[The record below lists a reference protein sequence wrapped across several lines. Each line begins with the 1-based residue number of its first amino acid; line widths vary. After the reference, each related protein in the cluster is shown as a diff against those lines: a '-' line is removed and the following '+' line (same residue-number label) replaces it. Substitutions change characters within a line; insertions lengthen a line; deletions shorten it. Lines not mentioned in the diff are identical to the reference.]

1 MPPSLNP
8 SKSLALGV
16 CLSIFGSASLAET
29 ETEIEIDSEAETRV
43 LELGSTD
50 VLATS
55 LGRTT
60 ENSGSYTTGN
70 MSAAT
75 RLHLS
80 IKETPQSVSVMSRQQ
95 LDDFQLNTLSEA
107 MAHVTGVTV
116 QRNDSERPTY
126 YSRGYAINN
135 FQIDGM
141 LNTFSGL
148 KSDSDTIIY
157 DRIEVVRGATGLT
170 TGAGDPSGTIAM
182 VRKRPTHALAA
193 KAGVSAGSY
202 DNYYSY
208 LDVGGPLGWDGRLR
222 GRTVLAYRDNR
233 SFMDKYANQRE
244 VAYGVLEADLTDST
258 VLAVGYDYQN
268 KHVQGSSWGT
278 VPFWNADGSKA
289 DLPRSTN
296 LSAPWSSWPLQDQT
310 FFATLDQRLGNDW
323 LMKVAYTHRQS
334 ETDGKVY
341 YGGNGFP
348 EANGSGMQAWY
359 SHFGGEER
367 MDALDFNLAGP
378 FQLLGRTHDFM
389 IGYGESERRNSEPY
403 RTGLNVGEGYDKI
416 ADWKYMGGVPK
427 FYDIDTGLDN
437 GRSHTRQKAG
447 YIATR
452 LNPTE
457 RLHLVLGSRYGSWD
471 TERKNWSYD
480 DTLAV
485 TGRSHSAQTQ
495 NDQWTPYAGVLYD
508 LNDRFTA
515 YASYADIFNP
525 QSVVDVDKQYIE
537 PIVGKVY
544 ELGLKGSLLEERL
557 NLSTAVFRS
566 KQDNVAEVDDSVP
579 PNGNEVF
586 YTSGGKG
593 IVVEGFEAEIAGE
606 VASDWQ
612 MSMGYSYTHAA
623 AANKQRKGTEQP
635 LNLVRFSTTYQ
646 VVPALTVGA
655 SLDWQS
661 DTFRLANRPIGRKG
675 DTIVTTRDK
684 ISQKAFSVVG
694 LMARY
699 RIDPHLSASI
709 NVKNL
714 FDEHYYNN
722 VGFYN
727 GVYHGEPR
735 TLMVGLDWTL

>member
-1 MPPSLNP
+1 MSLSVGLYASIFSP
-8 SKSLALGV
+8 LAL
-16 CLSIFGSASLAET
+16 A
-29 ETEIEIDSEAETRV
+29 EAEEK
-43 LELGSTD
+43 LEKHVIELDSTEVTAMSLGST
-50 VLATS
+50 
-55 LGRTT
+55 T
-60 ENSGSYTTGN
+60 EHSGSYTTGN

-75 RLHLS
+75 RLNLS
-80 IKETPQSVSVMSRQQ
+80 VKETPQSVSVVTRQQ
-95 LDDFQLNTLSEA
+95 LDDFKLNTLSEA
-107 MAHVTGVTV
+107 MAQVTGVTV

-182 VRKRPTHALAA
+182 VRKRPTHELAI
-193 KAGVSAGSY
+193 KSGVSAGSY

-222 GRTVLAYRDNR
+222 GRTVLAYRDNK
-233 SFMDKYANQRE
+233 SFMDKYATQRE

-258 VLAVGYDYQN
+258 VVAVGYDYQN
-268 KHVQGSSWGT
+268 KQVQGSSWGT
-278 VPFWNADGSKA
+278 VPYWNADGSKA
-289 DLPRSTN
+289 NLPRSTN
-296 LSAPWSSWPLQDQT
+296 LSAPWSSWPLKDQT
-310 FFATLDQRLGNDW
+310 VFATLDQRLANDW
-323 LMKVAYTHRQS
+323 RLKAAYTHRQTDS
-334 ETDGKVY
+334 DGKVY

-348 EANGSGMQAWY
+348 EADRSGMNAWY
-359 SHFGGEER
+359 SHFGGEEK
-367 MDALDFNLAGP
+367 MDAIDFNLAGP
-378 FQLLGRTHDFM
+378 FQLLGRSHDFM
-389 IGYGESERRNSEPY
+389 VGYGESERRNSEPY
-403 RTGLNVGEGYDKI
+403 RIGLPVADGYDSI
-416 ADWKYMGGVPK
+416 PDWKYMGGIPK
-427 FYDIDTGLDN
+427 FYDLETGLDR
-437 GRSHTRQKAG
+437 GRSYTRQKAG

-452 LNPTE
+452 LNPTD
-457 RLHLVLGSRYGSWD
+457 RLHLVLGSRYGGWD
-471 TERKNWSYD
+471 TERRNWTYD
-480 DTLAV
+480 DALIRDGETLS
-485 TGRSHSAQTQ
+485 RQTQ
-495 NDQWTPYAGVLYD
+495 NDQWTPYAGVLFD
-508 LNDRFTA
+508 LTDDFTA
-515 YASYADIFNP
+515 YVSYADIFNP
-525 QSVVDVDKQYIE
+525 QSVVDVNKQYIE

-544 ELGLKGSLLEERL
+544 ELGLKGSLLDERL

-593 IVVEGFEAEIAGE
+593 IVVEGFEAEVAGE
-606 VASDWQ
+606 VMTDWQ
-612 MSMGYSYTHAA
+612 MSLGYSYTHAA
-623 AANKQRKGTEQP
+623 AADKTRKGTEQP
-635 LNLVRFSTTYQ
+635 LNLVRLSSTYRMT
-646 VVPALTVGA
+646 PALTVGA

-661 DTFRLANRPIGRKG
+661 DKYRLANRPVGRNANG
-675 DTIVTTRDK
+675 RIITAREEIR
-684 ISQKAFSVVG
+684 QNAFAVVG

-699 RIDPHLSASI
+699 QVDEHLTASL

-735 TLMVGLDWTL
+735 TLMVSLDWTL

>member
-1 MPPSLNP
+1 MPPSISHPTTFTLGLYACLICPP
-8 SKSLALGV
+8 SFADTQ
-16 CLSIFGSASLAET
+16 ASQ
-29 ETEIEIDSEAETRV
+29 DGPV

-50 VLATS
+50 VIATG
-55 LGRTT
+55 LGSVT
-60 ENSGSYTTGN
+60 ERSGSYTTGS

-75 RLHLS
+75 RLNLS
-80 IKETPQSVSVMSRQQ
+80 IKETPQSVSVISRQQ
-95 LDDFQLNTLSEA
+95 LDDFQLNSLSEA

-116 QRNDSERPTY
+116 QRNDSERPSY

-182 VRKRPTHALAA
+182 VRKRPTHALAV
-193 KAGVSAGSY
+193 KSGVSGGSF

-222 GRTVLAYRDNR
+222 GRTVLAYRDNK
-233 SFMDKYANQRE
+233 SFMDKYATQRE
-244 VAYGVLEADLTDST
+244 VAYGVLEADLTPST

-289 DLPRSTN
+289 NLPRSTN
-296 LSAPWSSWPLQDQT
+296 LSAPWSSWPLKDQT
-310 FFATLDQRLGNDW
+310 VFATLDQYLANDW
-323 LMKVAYTHRQS
+323 VMKVAYTHRQS
-334 ETDGKVY
+334 DSDGKVY

-348 EANGSGMQAWY
+348 EADRSGMQAWY
-359 SHFGGEER
+359 SHFGGSEQ

-378 FQLLGRTHDFM
+378 FQLFGRSHDFM
-389 IGYGESERRNSEPY
+389 IGYGESRRRDSEPH
-403 RTGLNVGEGYDKI
+403 RLDLPVPDGFETI
-416 ADWKYMGGVPK
+416 ADWKYMGATPT
-427 FYDIDTGLDN
+427 FYDLETGLDSS
-437 GRSHTRQKAG
+437 RSSIRQKAG

-452 LNPTE
+452 LNPTD
-457 RLHLVLGSRYGSWD
+457 RLHIVIGSRYGSWQTQQREWD
-471 TERKNWSYD
+471 YGD
-480 DTLAV
+480 ALQV
-485 TGRSHSAQTQ
+485 TDQSTTKQVQ
-495 NDQWTPYAGVLYD
+495 NDQWTPYAGVLFD
-508 LNDRFTA
+508 LTDQFTA
-515 YASYADIFNP
+515 YVSYTDIFNP
-525 QSVVDVDKQYIE
+525 QTVRDVNKQYLE

-544 ELGLKGSLLEERL
+544 EVGLKGSLFADRL

-566 KQDNVAEVDDSVP
+566 KQDNVAEQDDSVP

-586 YTSGGKG
+586 YKSGGKG
-593 IVVEGFEAEIAGE
+593 VVVEGYEAEVAGE
-606 VASDWQ
+606 VMTGWQ
-612 MSMGYSYTHAA
+612 MSLGYSYTHAA
-623 AANKQRKGTEQP
+623 TAEKKRKNTEQP
-635 LNLVRFSTTYQ
+635 LNLVRLSSTYALT
-646 VVPALTVGA
+646 PALTVGA

-661 DTFRLANRPIGRKG
+661 DNFRLANRPVGRDGDRIITAKDEIG
-675 DTIVTTRDK
+675 
-684 ISQKAFSVVG
+684 QKAFSVVG

-699 RIDPHLSASI
+699 RIDEHLTASV

-735 TLMVGLDWTL
+735 TMTVSLDWRL

>member
-1 MPPSLNP
+1 MPPSINHSMTLT
-8 SKSLALGV
+8 LGLCASV
-16 CLSIFGSASLAET
+16 FSPLSLAE
-29 ETEIEIDSEAETRV
+29 AETKSEGSV

-50 VLATS
+50 VVATS
-55 LGRTT
+55 LGSTT
-60 ENSGSYTTGN
+60 ENSGSYTTGS

-75 RLHLS
+75 RLNLS
-80 IKETPQSVSVMSRQQ
+80 IKETPQSVSVISRQQ

-182 VRKRPTHALAA
+182 VRKRPTHELAV
-193 KAGVSAGSY
+193 KSGVSGGSY
-202 DNYYSY
+202 DNYYTY
-208 LDVGGPLGWDGRLR
+208 LDVGGPLGWEGRLR
-222 GRTVLAYRDNR
+222 GRTVLAYRDNK
-233 SFMDKYANQRE
+233 SFMNKYATQRE

-289 DLPRSTN
+289 NLPRSTN
-296 LSAPWSSWPLQDQT
+296 LSAPWSSWPLKDQT
-310 FFATLDQRLGNDW
+310 VFATLDQRLGNDW
-323 LMKVAYTHRQS
+323 LMKVAYTHRQTDS
-334 ETDGKVY
+334 DGKVY

-348 EANGSGMQAWY
+348 EADRSGMRAWY
-359 SHFGGEER
+359 SHFGGEEK
-367 MDALDFNLAGP
+367 MDAIDFNLAGP
-378 FQLLGRTHDFM
+378 FQLLGRSHDFM
-389 IGYGESERRNSEPY
+389 IGYGESERRDSEPY
-403 RTGLNVGEGYDKI
+403 RLDLPVPQDYDKI
-416 ADWKYMGGVPK
+416 PDWKYMGSIPK
-427 FYDIDTGLDN
+427 FYDIDTGLD
-437 GRSHTRQKAG
+437 GSRSYTRQKAG

-452 LNPTE
+452 LNPTD
-457 RLHLVLGSRYGSWD
+457 RLHFVIGSRYGSWE
-471 TERKNWSYD
+471 TERREWDYD
-480 DTLAV
+480 DALNVAGQST
-485 TGRSHSAQTQ
+485 TKQTQ
-495 NDQWTPYAGVLYD
+495 NDQWTPYAGVLFD
-508 LNDRFTA
+508 LTEQFTA
-515 YASYADIFNP
+515 YISYTDIFNP
-525 QSVVDVDKQYIE
+525 QTVRDVNKQYIE

-544 ELGLKGSLLEERL
+544 EVGLKGSMFEERL

-566 KQDNVAEVDDSVP
+566 KQDNVAEQDDSVP
-579 PNGNEVF
+579 PNGNEIF
-586 YTSGGKG
+586 YKSGGKG
-593 IVVEGFEAEIAGE
+593 VVVEGFEAEVAGE
-606 VASDWQ
+606 VMTDWQ
-612 MSMGYSYTHAA
+612 MSLGYSYTHAA
-623 AANKQRKGTEQP
+623 TAEKKRKNTEQP
-635 LNLVRFSTTYQ
+635 LNLVRFSSTYKMT
-646 VVPALTVGA
+646 PALTVGA

-661 DTFRLANRPIGRKG
+661 DNFKIGNRPVGRDG
-675 DTIVTTRDK
+675 DRIITVKDK
-684 ISQKAFSVVG
+684 IGQKAFSVVG

-699 RIDPHLSASI
+699 QIDEHLAASV

-727 GVYHGEPR
+727 GVYQGEPR
-735 TLMVGLDWTL
+735 TMMVSLDWKL

>member
-1 MPPSLNP
+1 MPPSLYR
-8 SKSLALGV
+8 SLSLSVGLCA
-16 CLSIFGSASLAET
+16 SIFSPLSLAEAEEKPEKRVIELDST
-29 ETEIEIDSEAETRV
+29 EVTATG
-43 LELGSTD
+43 LGST
-50 VLATS
+50 
-55 LGRTT
+55 T
-60 ENSGSYTTGN
+60 EHSGSYTTGN

-75 RLHLS
+75 RLNLS
-80 IKETPQSVSVMSRQQ
+80 VKETPQSVSVVTRQQ
-95 LDDFQLNTLSEA
+95 LDDFKLNTLSEA
-107 MAHVTGVTV
+107 MAQVTGVTV
-116 QRNDSERPTY
+116 QRNDSERPSY

-182 VRKRPTHALAA
+182 VRKRPTHELAV
-193 KAGVSAGSY
+193 KSGVSAGSY

-222 GRTVLAYRDNR
+222 GRTVLAYRDNK
-233 SFMDKYANQRE
+233 SFMDKYASQRE

-278 VPFWNADGSKA
+278 VPYWNADGSKA
-289 DLPRSTN
+289 NLPRSTN
-296 LSAPWSSWPLQDQT
+296 LSAPWSSWPLKDQT
-310 FFATLDQRLGNDW
+310 VFATLDQRLANDW
-323 LMKVAYTHRQS
+323 RMKVAYTHRQTDS
-334 ETDGKVY
+334 DGKVY

-348 EANGSGMQAWY
+348 EADRSGMNAWY
-359 SHFGGEER
+359 SHFGGEEK
-367 MDALDFNLAGP
+367 MDAVDFNLAGP
-378 FQLLGRTHDFM
+378 FQLLGRSHDFM
-389 IGYGESERRNSEPY
+389 VGYGESERRNSEPY
-403 RTGLNVGEGYDKI
+403 RIGLPVADGYEAI
-416 ADWKYMGGVPK
+416 PDWKYMGGIAK
-427 FYDIDTGLDN
+427 FSDLETGLDR
-437 GRSHTRQKAG
+437 GRSYTRQKAG

-452 LNPTE
+452 LNPTD

-471 TERKNWSYD
+471 TERRNWTYD
-480 DTLAV
+480 DALVRNGETLS
-485 TGRSHSAQTQ
+485 RQTQ
-495 NDQWTPYAGVLYD
+495 NDQWTPYAGVLFD
-508 LNDRFTA
+508 LTDDFTA
-515 YASYADIFNP
+515 YVSYADIFNP
-525 QSVVDVDKQYIE
+525 QSVVDVNKQYIE

-544 ELGLKGSLLEERL
+544 ELGLKGSLLDERL

-579 PNGNEVF
+579 PDGNEVF

-593 IVVEGFEAEIAGE
+593 IVVEGFEAEVTGE
-606 VASDWQ
+606 VMTDWQ
-612 MSMGYSYTHAA
+612 MSLGYSYTHAA
-623 AANKQRKGTEQP
+623 TAEKKRKSTEQP
-635 LNLVRFSTTYQ
+635 LNLVRLSSTYRMT
-646 VVPALTVGA
+646 PALTVGA

-661 DTFRLANRPIGRKG
+661 DKYRLANRPIGRDAAGGIITAREKM
-675 DTIVTTRDK
+675 R
-684 ISQKAFSVVG
+684 QEAFSVVG

-699 RIDPHLSASI
+699 QVDEHLAASL

-735 TLMVGLDWTL
+735 TLMVSLDWTL

>member
-1 MPPSLNP
+1 MFAPISRSMTLTLGLCSTVITP
-8 SKSLALGV
+8 LALADDTSSNPDNG
-16 CLSIFGSASLAET
+16 
-29 ETEIEIDSEAETRV
+29 V
-43 LELGSTD
+43 LELGSTEI
-50 VLATS
+50 LAQG
-55 LGRTT
+55 LGSTT
-60 ENSGSYTTGN
+60 EHTGSYTTGS

-75 RLHLS
+75 RLNLS
-80 IKETPQSVSVMSRQQ
+80 IKDTPQSVSVLTRQQ
-95 LDDFQLNTLSEA
+95 LDDFQLDTLSEA

-135 FQIDGM
+135 FQVDGM

-182 VRKRPTHALAA
+182 VRKRPTHELAI
-193 KAGVSAGSY
+193 KTGVSAGSY

-222 GRTVLAYRDNR
+222 GRTVLAYRDSK
-233 SFMDKYANQRE
+233 SFMDKYASQRE
-244 VAYGVLEADLTDST
+244 VVYGILEADLTDST

-278 VPFWNADGSKA
+278 VPYWNADGGKA

-296 LSAPWSSWPLQDQT
+296 FAAPWSSWPLKDKT
-310 FFATLDQRLGNDW
+310 VFVTLDQRLGDDW
-323 LMKVAYTHRQS
+323 QLKAAYTHRQS
-334 ETDGKVY
+334 DSDGKLY

-348 EANGSGMQAWY
+348 EADRSGMTAWTA
-359 SHFGGEER
+359 HFAGEEK
-367 MDALDFNLAGP
+367 MDAIDFNLAGP
-378 FQLLGRTHDFM
+378 YQLFGRSHDFM
-389 IGYGESERRNSEPY
+389 IGYGESERRNTSPY
-403 RTGLNVGEGYDKI
+403 LVGQPLPDGYTQI
-416 ADWKYMGGVPK
+416 PDWKYMGSIPK
-427 FYDIDTGLDN
+427 FYDTDTGLDES
-437 GRSHTRQKAG
+437 RDYTRQKAG

-457 RLHLVLGSRYGSWD
+457 RLHFVLGSRYGSWRTKSRSWEYD
-471 TERKNWSYD
+471 AALNATENPASE
-480 DTLAV
+480 
-485 TGRSHSAQTQ
+485 QTQ

-508 LNDRFTA
+508 LTEA
-515 YASYADIFNP
+515 YTVYASYTDIFNP
-525 QSVVDVDKQYIE
+525 QTVRDVNRKYLE

-544 ELGLKGSLLEERL
+544 EVGLKGSLLEERL
-557 NLSTAVFRS
+557 NLSTAVYRS
-566 KQDNVAEVDDSVP
+566 KQDNVPEQDDSVP
-579 PNGNEVF
+579 PGDNGEVF
-586 YTSGGKG
+586 YKSGGKG
-593 IVVEGFEAEIAGE
+593 VVVEGFEAEIAGE
-606 VASDWQ
+606 VMPDWQ
-612 MSMGYSYTHAA
+612 MSLGYSYTHAA
-623 AANKQRKGTEQP
+623 AGDHSRKSTEQP
-635 LNLVRFSTTYQ
+635 LNLVRFATTYHLT
-646 VVPALTVGA
+646 PALTVGG

-661 DTFRLANRPIGRKG
+661 GNYKAGKRPVGRGEDGRIITVADT
-675 DTIVTTRDK
+675 

-699 RIDPHLSASI
+699 RFDEHLSASL

-722 VGFYN
+722 LGFYN

-735 TLMVGLDWTL
+735 TLMVSLDWQL

>member
-1 MPPSLNP
+1 MRLSIHPSMTLTLGLWASVCSP
-8 SKSLALGV
+8 LSLAQE
-16 CLSIFGSASLAET
+16 SKEAKE
-29 ETEIEIDSEAETRV
+29 ESEQQV
-43 LELGSTD
+43 LELGTTD
-50 VLATS
+50 VYANS
-55 LGRTT
+55 LGKTT
-60 ENSGSYTTGN
+60 ENSGSYTTGS

-75 RLHLS
+75 RLNLS
-80 IKETPQSVSVMSRQQ
+80 IKETPQSVSVLSRQQ
-95 LDDFQLNTLSEA
+95 LDDFRLNTLSEA

-116 QRNDSERPTY
+116 QRNDSERPAY

-182 VRKRPTHALAA
+182 VRKRPTHQLAVSS
-193 KAGVSAGSY
+193 GVSAGSY

-222 GRTVLAYRDNR
+222 GRTVLAYRDNK
-233 SFMDKYANQRE
+233 SFMDNYANQRE

-268 KHVQGSSWGT
+268 KHVQGSTWGT

-289 DLPRSTN
+289 KLPRST
-296 LSAPWSSWPLQDQT
+296 SMTTPWSSWPLKDQT

-323 LMKVAYTHRQS
+323 LMKVAYTHRQTD
-334 ETDGKVY
+334 TDGKVY

-348 EANGSGMQAWY
+348 EADRSGMNAWY
-359 SHFGGEER
+359 QHFSGEEK

-378 FQLLGRTHDFM
+378 FQLLGRSHDFM
-389 IGYGESERRNSEPY
+389 VGYGESERRNSEPY
-403 RTGLNVGEGYDKI
+403 YIGLPVPDGYDEI
-416 ADWKYMGGVPK
+416 PDWKYMGSIPK
-427 FYDIDTGLDN
+427 FYDLSTGLD
-437 GRSHTRQKAG
+437 RSRSYTRQKAG
-447 YIATR
+447 YLATR
-452 LNPTE
+452 LNPTD
-457 RLHLVLGSRYGSWD
+457 RLHLVLGSRYGSWETQRRSWNYD
-471 TERKNWSYD
+471 ANLVGTEQPKSQ
-480 DTLAV
+480 
-485 TGRSHSAQTQ
+485 QTQ
-495 NDQWTPYAGVLYD
+495 NDQWTPYAGLLYD
-508 LNDRFTA
+508 LTDEFTA
-515 YASYADIFNP
+515 YVSYADIFNP
-525 QSVVDVDKQYIE
+525 QNVVDVNKQYLE

-544 ELGLKGSLLEERL
+544 EIGLKGSLLDERL

-579 PNGNEVF
+579 PNGNEV
-586 YTSGGKG
+586 YYKSGGKG
-593 IVVEGFEAEIAGE
+593 IVVQGFEAEVAGE
-606 VASDWQ
+606 VMTDWQ
-612 MSMGYSYTHAA
+612 MSLGYSYTHAQTA
-623 AANKQRKGTEQP
+623 DKKRKSTEQP
-635 LNLVRFSTTYQ
+635 LNLVRFSSTYKID
-646 VVPALTVGA
+646 PALTVGA
-655 SLDWQS
+655 SVDWES
-661 DTFRLANRPIGRKG
+661 DKFRMANRPVGRDG
-675 DTIVTTRDK
+675 EDIITTRDK
-684 ISQKAFSVVG
+684 ISQKAFAVVG

-699 RIDPHLSASI
+699 QIDEHLAASF

-735 TLMVGLDWTL
+735 TMMVSLDWKL